1 MAEKSTTEASAPC
14 GAGDAGEDVKM
25 PSEDPLM
32 YLRGAGYIVGG
43 FPAPGLRRTV
53 RHITGHNAEGKSVFV
68 STDCGNHHRMM
79 GDQQAL
85 ANIMWSTHATPVDM
99 NNDKDLKE
107 AEEREASSPR
117 PIRLRH
123 QRPWG
128 VHDLADM
135 I

>member
-1 MAEKSTTEASAPC
+1 MAAKSTTEVGTPS
-14 GAGDAGEDVKM
+14 GAGGAGKNVEI

-43 FPAPGLRRTV
+43 FPAPGLPRTV
-53 RHITGHNAEGKSVFV
+53 RHITGHNDEGKSVFV

-85 ANIMWSTHATPVDM
+85 ANIMWSTHETPVDM

-107 AEEREASSPR
+107 AEEREV
-117 PIRLRH
+117 I
-123 QRPWG
+123 
-128 VHDLADM
+128 
-135 I
+135 